1 MVEFNKFAVGRV
13 VRQLRKSRGLSQE
26 VFSGLVGIARSHLAM
41 IESGS
46 KQAIL
51 KQCGALPTPLIWLPM
66 NWFAWWKKK
75 SRGEREQG
83 SHKFFSTFFAKK
95 ALNLRSKLRNR

>member
-26 VFSGLVGIARSHLAM
+26 VFSGLVGIARGHLAM

-46 KQAIL
+46 KQANFETVWRI
-51 KQCGALPTPLIWLPM
+51 ANAFDLPPHELVRLVEEEIQ
-66 NWFAWWKKK
+66 
-75 SRGEREQG
+75 RGEETE
-83 SHKFFSTFFAKK
+83 KP
-95 ALNLRSKLRNR
+95 

>member
-46 KQAIL
+46 KQANFETVWRIANAFDL
-51 KQCGALPTPLIWLPM
+51 LPHTLVRLVEEEIQ
-66 NWFAWWKKK
+66 
-75 SRGEREQG
+75 RGERTKQ
-83 SHKFFSTFFAKK
+83 K
-95 ALNLRSKLRNR
+95 

>member
-46 KQAIL
+46 KQANFETVWRIANAFDL
-51 KQCGALPTPLIWLPM
+51 PPHALVRLVEEEIQ
-66 NWFAWWKKK
+66 
-75 SRGEREQG
+75 RGERTKQ
-83 SHKFFSTFFAKK
+83 K
-95 ALNLRSKLRNR
+95 

>member
-26 VFSGLVGIARSHLAM
+26 VFSGLVGIARGHLAM

-46 KQAIL
+46 KQANFETVWRI
-51 KQCGALPTPLIWLPM
+51 ANAFDLPPHELVRLVEEEIQ
-66 NWFAWWKKK
+66 
-75 SRGEREQG
+75 RGERTE
-83 SHKFFSTFFAKK
+83 K
-95 ALNLRSKLRNR
+95 A

>member
-46 KQAIL
+46 KQANFETVWRI
-51 KQCGALPTPLIWLPM
+51 ANAFDLPPHELVRLVEEEIQ
-66 NWFAWWKKK
+66 
-75 SRGEREQG
+75 RGEETE
-83 SHKFFSTFFAKK
+83 KP
-95 ALNLRSKLRNR
+95 